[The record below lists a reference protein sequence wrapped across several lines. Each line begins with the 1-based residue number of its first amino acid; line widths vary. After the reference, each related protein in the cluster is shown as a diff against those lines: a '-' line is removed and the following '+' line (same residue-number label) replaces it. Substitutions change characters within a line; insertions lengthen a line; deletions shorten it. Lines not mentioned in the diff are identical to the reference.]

1 MKRTLLYMVKL
12 GKNEPHETPPVRL
25 DSNSRVSIHHCQ
37 WVRQLIT
44 SVLMHSAL
52 HFVFGMGRAQS
63 PAPGQTHSPVYHVPD
78 LTCNSV
84 QASPKIELHVLESGW
99 PDIIC
104 VNICSAAAPRGTS
117 RHRYAGTSCPAPK
130 TRKYENVPAFL
141 YRPADLPLTL

>member
-52 HFVFGMGRAQS
+52 HYTSYLVWGEPNHLLQVKHTPLCITSPIDRKSTRLNSSHQIISYAVFCLKKKNR
-63 PAPGQTHSPVYHVPD
+63 
-78 LTCNSV
+78 L
-84 QASPKIELHVLESGW
+84 
-99 PDIIC
+99 
-104 VNICSAAAPRGTS
+104 
-117 RHRYAGTSCPAPK
+117 
-130 TRKYENVPAFL
+130 
-141 YRPADLPLTL
+141 